1 MFYGFLFH
9 LTKPAKG
16 SVVCNSVF
24 FVENTAI
31 ISIYLVVDVLADKE
45 APNTLVTH
53 PVVLAS
59 LLRAWKLGPSS
70 RETGSTMLG
79 RILQQLRSFSAPR

>member
-1 MFYGFLFH
+1 MDFFSTQPDQPKDPSYV
-9 LTKPAKG
+9 T
-16 SVVCNSVF
+16 VF
-24 FVENTAI
+24 FLVENTAI
-31 ISIYLVVDVLADKE
+31 ISIYLVVDVLAEKE

-59 LLRAWKLGPSS
+59 LLRTWKLGPSS
-70 RETGSTMLG
+70 REAGSPVLG